1 MTKKGV
7 MNTLQQDDM
16 PPNMDEGCQQHRPL
30 QDQFPVVSSNAVLAF
45 GMNAAHIAGCLVVP
59 SPVDRAALRL
69 TKPLHI

>member
-16 PPNMDEGCQQHRPL
+16 PPNMDEGCQQHLPL

-45 GMNAAHIAGCLVVP
+45 V
-59 SPVDRAALRL
+59 
-69 TKPLHI
+69 

>member
-7 MNTLQQDDM
+7 MNTLQQHDM
-16 PPNMDEGCQQHRPL
+16 PPNMDEGCQHRPL
-30 QDQFPVVSSNAVLAF
+30 RDQFPVVSSNAMLAF
-45 GMNAAHIAGCLVVP
+45 GMIAAHIAGCLVVP

>member
-16 PPNMDEGCQQHRPL
+16 PPNMDEGCQQHHPL
-30 QDQFPVVSSNAVLAF
+30 QDQFAVVSSNAVLAF
-45 GMNAAHIAGCLVVP
+45 GMIAAHIAGCLVVP

>member
-16 PPNMDEGCQQHRPL
+16 PPNMDEGCQQHCPL
-30 QDQFPVVSSNAVLAF
+30 RDQFPVVSSNAVLPF
-45 GMNAAHIAGCLVVP
+45 GMIAAHIAGCLVVP
-59 SPVDRAALRL
+59 SPVHRAALRL

>member
-16 PPNMDEGCQQHRPL
+16 PPNMDEGCQQHHPL
-30 QDQFPVVSSNAVLAF
+30 RDQFAVVSSNAVLAF
-45 GMNAAHIAGCLVVP
+45 GMITHIAGCLVVP
-59 SPVDRAALRL
+59 SPVGRAALRL